1 MNKSFTLF
9 CSLLISSVCTY
20 GQFSLIGSQ
29 LDGNAPNDNFGWD
42 VDLDDRGQILV
53 VGAPLYDND
62 FGQVRVYKESGGVW
76 TQLGQDLNGDEI
88 GQQYGFSVSLSA
100 NGKRMALGGIS
111 GTPSTRG
118 GHVRIYDMMGG
129 QWVQIGN
136 TILAEVDGDQ
146 FGTDIDL
153 NAAGN
158 RIVVGARRNDGNG
171 TESGQVRVYELQS
184 GDWVQL
190 GSDIDG
196 ENAGDEFGITVS
208 ISADG
213 SIIAAGSV
221 NNPDA
226 GAGAGHVRVFQLQ
239 SGSWV
244 QLGAD
249 IDGQNAGESLGLSVS
264 LSDDGEAL
272 ATTAPLHN
280 HGSGFGSVRVYE
292 WTNNAW
298 TQIGS
303 DIRGTSSS
311 EGFGETVSIN
321 GDGTVIAI
329 GTKSADENALSS
341 GRANVFQ
348 FDNGIWTEQYSPI
361 LGQAQFDN
369 LGKSIAINQEG
380 NRFGIGANLAG
391 GTQGY
396 AVVYEDSQMPVS
408 IGGQLAPRSLAIVSH
423 PSAIQI
429 RMELDN
435 QIHPVS
441 LTVYSMTGQVQF
453 AGSYAHANEINL
465 SHSWAPGIYLV
476 RIQQGNVGLVRKVT
490 VQ

>member
-1 MNKSFTLF
+1 MNRFCTLF
-9 CSLLISSVCTY
+9 LALFFISLSSY
-20 GQFSLIGSQ
+20 GQFTLIGSQ

-42 VDLDDRGQILV
+42 VALDDRGQTLV

-88 GQQYGFSVSLSA
+88 AQQYGFSVSLSA
-100 NGKRMALGGIS
+100 NGKRMALGGIGGS
-111 GTPSTRG
+111 PSTRG
-118 GHVRIYDMMGG
+118 GHVRVYDLTGG
-129 QWVQIGN
+129 QWIQVGS
-136 TILAEVDGDQ
+136 TMLGETDGDQ
-146 FGTDIDL
+146 FGTDIEL
-153 NAAGN
+153 NAVGN
-158 RIVVGARRNDGNG
+158 RIIVGARRNDGNG

-184 GDWVQL
+184 GDWAQL

-196 ENAGDEFGITVS
+196 ENAGDEFGIAVS

-213 SIIAAGSV
+213 SIIAAGSAS
-221 NNPDA
+221 NPDA
-226 GAGAGHVRVFQLQ
+226 GAGAGHVRAFQLQ
-239 SGSWV
+239 NGDWV
-244 QLGAD
+244 QIGSD
-249 IDGQNAGESLGLSVS
+249 IDGQNANEGFGLSVS
-264 LSDDGEAL
+264 LSDDGETL
-272 ATTAPLHN
+272 ATTAPLHD

-298 TQIGS
+298 TQIGN

-311 EGFGETVSIN
+311 EGFGEAVSIN

-348 FDNGIWTEQYSPI
+348 FDNGTWTEQYTPI

-369 LGKSIAINQEG
+369 LGKSVAINQEG

-408 IGGQLAPRSLAIVSH
+408 IAGQLAPRSLTMVSH

-429 RMELDN
+429 RMELNN
-435 QIHPVS
+435 QIDPVS
-441 LTVYSMTGQVQF
+441 LTVYSLTGQVRF
-453 AGSYAHANEINL
+453 AGAYAHANEINL
-465 SHSWAPGIYLV
+465 SHSWAPGMYLV
-476 RIQQGNVGLVRKVT
+476 RIQQGNAALVRKVT